1 MKVLKFLGFTVL
13 TIVALYLIIA
23 AVSSKEV
30 LVERS
35 TEMPYSPETVFTAVN
50 DFNQYQEWNAWF
62 KMDPDVEY
70 AVTGD
75 GKSIGDTWSWKSD
88 NPNVGEGQM
97 THKEA
102 VPGKSIINEM
112 TFKGMDG
119 TSNDVWIFEETEEG
133 GTAITWKAEMEAPFL
148 MRPFFSTVMES
159 GIGPLF
165 EQSLSNLESHIEA
178 TKWAGFEEGTE
189 GPFNY
194 IAIADHIPIEEM
206 KTFFPE
212 SMDALFGHLAKNN
225 VEPAGPPMGVFYS
238 WGDSTKLEVAVP
250 VEGDV
255 KIKKSMIKGNIEAG
269 KAVSFMHVGSYESSE
284 AVHYKMD
291 EYLKA
296 KGHEFAGPVMEIY
309 YDNPEEVAEEDLRT
323 KIVYFIK

>member
-23 AVSSKEV
+23 AVSSKDV
-30 LVERS
+30 VVERS
-35 TEMPYSPETVFTAVN
+35 TEMPYSPETVFNAVN

-62 KMDPDVEY
+62 KLDPNVEY
-70 AVTGD
+70 AVSGD

-119 TSNDVWIFEETEEG
+119 TSSDVWIFEETENG

-165 EQSLSNLESHIEA
+165 EQSLTNLEAHIEA
-178 TKWAGFEEGTE
+178 TKWKGFEEGTE
-189 GPFNY
+189 GPFEY
-194 IAIADHIPIEEM
+194 ISIAGHIPVEQMAE
-206 KTFFPE
+206 FFPKNIA
-212 SMDALFGHLAKNN
+212 ALFAHLEKNN
-225 VEPAGPPMGVFYS
+225 IEPAGAPMGIFYS
-238 WGDSTKLEVAVP
+238 WGDSTKLEVAIP
-250 VEGDV
+250 VADEV
-255 KIKKSMIKGNIEAG
+255 KTTKTIKKGSIAEG
-269 KAVSFMHVGSYESSE
+269 KAVTYMHVGSHESSE
-284 AVHYKMD
+284 ATHYKMD
-291 EYLKA
+291 EYIQK
-296 KGHEFAGPVMEIY
+296 KGHEFAGPVVEIY
-309 YDNPEEVAEEDLRT
+309 FDNPEEVAEEELRT
-323 KIVYFIK
+323 KIIYFIK